1 MVEKIKGKKEVQSHI
16 SLLTSYVLVYKRV
29 QAYIKACIEKNTRRF
44 LETNKNF
51 DLYANY
57 DKHQ

>member
-29 QAYIKACIEKNTRRF
+29 QAYINTSHLMIVEFRSC
-44 LETNKNF
+44 N
-51 DLYANY
+51 
-57 DKHQ
+57 

>member
-29 QAYIKACIEKNTRRF
+29 QGIIKACIEKNTRRF
-44 LETNKNF
+44 LETDKNF
-51 DLYANY
+51 D
-57 DKHQ
+57 